1 MKKELK
7 AALLLMVSFCFI
19 LFIGCGRNTSEK
31 NEPITTTD
39 VSTQSTEIVTE
50 PVETTTAVQA
60 RKLISQDLTYVY
72 DEDIKALLWCEFT
85 INDKEKQPYVTFKC
99 SNNGAGTEAVFI
111 CYLSASSENKEY
123 ERKWK
128 VKSHGVST
136 TDCTGEATFL
146 TGNEASWWNKPYGN
160 YIQYG
165 TVLLRVTEITYWGYE
180 NILE

>member
-99 SNNGAGTEAVFI
+99 SNNGA
-111 CYLSASSENKEY
+111 
-123 ERKWK
+123 
-128 VKSHGVST
+128 
-136 TDCTGEATFL
+136 
-146 TGNEASWWNKPYGN
+146 
-160 YIQYG
+160 
-165 TVLLRVTEITYWGYE
+165 
-180 NILE
+180 